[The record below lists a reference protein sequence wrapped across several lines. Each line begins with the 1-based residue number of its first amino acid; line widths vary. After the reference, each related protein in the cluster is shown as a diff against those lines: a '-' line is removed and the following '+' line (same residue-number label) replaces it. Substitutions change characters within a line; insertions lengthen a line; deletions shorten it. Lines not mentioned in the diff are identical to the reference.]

1 MSSTV
6 IATPVIELQPL
17 VILSIGKDATILSR
31 HLTTH
36 GVSHAALTR
45 IGTILHALYLLGAR
59 QLNGINLL
67 GLSFRQIQGIH

>member
-17 VILSIGKDATILSR
+17 AILSLGKDATILGR

-36 GVSHAALTR
+36 ALHLKAHRLTADSSS
-45 IGTILHALYLLGAR
+45 GPSVPLHALYLLGAR

-67 GLSFRQIQGIH
+67 RLSL